1 MSKRELKQ
9 NSKPRNKKLSKK
21 IITDE
26 NAHPKDKFAFVKI
39 MKEQNMLYNF
49 NILNKYFTNFSKE
62 CADSILELAPE
73 KRTIDNIKKCVY
85 RSTNKIYGEFII
97 QTQPIR
103 RLEKN
108 ISSTSSKK
116 PMNPFIVFCTR
127 HREDY
132 TAKYP
137 EITNQRMIT
146 RMMSRDWKTF
156 SREKKEKFI
165 DTTTS
170 TKDKDY

>member
-1 MSKRELKQ
+1 MSKQELKQ
-9 NSKPRNKKLSKK
+9 NSKPRNKRLSKK
-21 IITDE
+21 IITDD
-26 NAHPKDKFAFVKI
+26 NAHPKDKFAFVKV

-49 NILNKYFTNFSKE
+49 TTLNKYFTNFYKE
-62 CADSILELAPE
+62 CADSILELEPE
-73 KRTIDNIKKCVY
+73 KRTKENFKKCIY
-85 RSTNKIYGEFII
+85 RATNKIYGEFIL

-103 RLEKN
+103 RLKN
-108 ISSTSSKK
+108 GEPLSAKK

-132 TAKYP
+132 NAKYP

-146 RMMSRDWKTF
+146 RLMSRDWKTF

-170 TKDKDY
+170 IKNKDY